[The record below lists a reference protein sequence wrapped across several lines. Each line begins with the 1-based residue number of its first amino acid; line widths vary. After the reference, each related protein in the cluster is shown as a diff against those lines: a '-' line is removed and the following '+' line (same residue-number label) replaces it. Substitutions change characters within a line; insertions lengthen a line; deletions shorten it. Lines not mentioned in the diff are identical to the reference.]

1 MELEAEVAKSEAG
14 SAHGDDSDDERSEHD
29 EADVSRQS
37 PRKSGPK
44 VPFFYES
51 KDDIDSYLRRF
62 ERYSQLQKWPKK
74 DWAFYLGALLKGR
87 SLDVIAVWQK
97 PIPRIMIS

>member
-1 MELEAEVAKSEAG
+1 MKKMELEAEVAKSEAG

-44 VPFFYES
+44 LPFFMS
-51 KDDIDSYLRRF
+51 LKTTSIVIFAVSRGIHSCKNGQRKTGRF
-62 ERYSQLQKWPKK
+62 I
-74 DWAFYLGALLKGR
+74 WARF
-87 SLDVIAVWQK
+87 
-97 PIPRIMIS
+97 